1 VQTTNTTTS
10 SQSMPGQASH
20 QRSRR
25 SRSSYR
31 HDARVRRYRH
41 LLVGVSI
48 LFFVIYVFTWL
59 YISRKATEYEQTQLE
74 LRKQEITLAAT
85 SKELERVKKE
95 NEALVQGRIPG
106 LLPLTYDETIS
117 IDNPYIR
124 NIIFTQV
131 KNGKGKTY
139 EYRLV
144 MNNETLAVIRPQ
156 VQILL
161 FNDIGIQIGEATV
174 EFRDPSSGAVRPI
187 LDPGEVRSQT
197 AMINLLRDE
206 EPHYFLL
213 NVSETDP
220 ASTEKLREQLGG
232 MISH

>member
-1 VQTTNTTTS
+1 MQVANTKST
-10 SQSMPGQASH
+10 SQSMSGQTSH
-20 QRSRR
+20 QHSRR
-25 SRSSYR
+25 SRSFYR
-31 HDARVRRYRH
+31 HDSRIRRYKQ
-41 LLVGVSI
+41 LLGGITI
-48 LFFVIYVFTWL
+48 LFLVIYVFTWL
-59 YISRKATEYEQTQLE
+59 YIVRKTTQYEQTLLE
-74 LRKQEITLAAT
+74 LRKQEITLAIT
-85 SKELERVKKE
+85 SEELGRVKKE
-95 NEALVQGRIPG
+95 KEALVEGRIPG

-144 MNNETLAVIRPQ
+144 MNNDTLSVIHPQ

-161 FNDIGIQIGEATV
+161 FSDTGIQIGEATV
-174 EFRDPSSGAVRPI
+174 EFRDLATGTVHPV

-197 AMINLLRDE
+197 AVIKLLRDV

-213 NVSETDP
+213 TMSEANP
-220 ASTEKLREQLGG
+220 ASTERLREQLGDI
-232 MISH
+232 ISH

>member
-1 VQTTNTTTS
+1 
-10 SQSMPGQASH
+10 
-20 QRSRR
+20 
-25 SRSSYR
+25 
-31 HDARVRRYRH
+31 
-41 LLVGVSI
+41 
-48 LFFVIYVFTWL
+48 VIYIFTWM
-59 YISRKATEYEQTQLE
+59 YISRKATEHEQTLHE
-74 LRKQEITLAAT
+74 LRKQEIALAVT
-85 SKELERVKKE
+85 SEELGRVRKEKE
-95 NEALVQGRIPG
+95 ILVQGRIPG

-139 EYRLV
+139 EYRVV
-144 MNNETLAVIRPQ
+144 MNNDTLSVIRPQ

-161 FNDIGIQIGEATV
+161 FNDTGIQIGEDTV
-174 EFRDPSSGAVRPI
+174 EFRDPSTGAVRPV

-197 AMINLLRDE
+197 ATIKLLRDE
-206 EPHYFLL
+206 QPHYFLL
-213 NVSETDP
+213 TLSESDP

>member
-1 VQTTNTTTS
+1 MQTTNTTTS

>member
-1 VQTTNTTTS
+1 MS
-10 SQSMPGQASH
+10 SRSSH
-20 QRSRR
+20 QHSRR
-25 SRSSYR
+25 SRSYYR

-48 LFFVIYVFTWL
+48 LFLVIYVFTWM
-59 YISRKATEYEQTQLE
+59 YIARKTTEHEQTLHE
-74 LRKQEITLAAT
+74 LRKQEITLATTREELARV
-85 SKELERVKKE
+85 SKEK
-95 NEALVQGRIPG
+95 EALVQGRIPG

-124 NIIFTQV
+124 NVIFTQV

-144 MNNETLAVIRPQ
+144 MNNDTLSVIRPQ

-161 FNDIGIQIGEATV
+161 FSDTGIQIGEATV
-174 EFRDPSSGAVRPI
+174 EFRDPSTGTVRPV

-197 AMINLLRDE
+197 AMIKLLRDE

-213 NVSETDP
+213 TMSETDP
-220 ASTEKLREQLGG
+220 ASTEKLREQLGD

>member
-1 VQTTNTTTS
+1 
-10 SQSMPGQASH
+10 
-20 QRSRR
+20 
-25 SRSSYR
+25 
-31 HDARVRRYRH
+31 
-41 LLVGVSI
+41 
-48 LFFVIYVFTWL
+48 VIYVFTWL